1 MRLAMKKR
9 TVGDRRIRV
18 VVGGQ
23 LPPPLSGQHLA
34 LEAALLEL
42 RSDER
47 LKVDHLPY
55 RFSVSIADQGRVSV
69 RKAVGVAVALGRLA
83 CRRSSGRIN
92 VFLHPI
98 GGPSLSS
105 TVKDLLLLPPIMLV
119 SERTMLGF
127 HGAGHHREWAG
138 DRSLLVRLA
147 RRVLGRCDAAVI
159 QSEANR
165 VDPDWLGI
173 KRLFVVPLAS
183 VDQLDPTLVQ
193 RNDVD
198 RCLRVVYIGH
208 LGPHRG
214 TPQLVGAVA
223 TLCEDVPGLEL
234 DIAGDPARGYEEAE
248 LRRHIERVGCE
259 DRIRYHGAVV
269 GRAKSE
275 LLGRA
280 HILAFPSVFEA
291 ESFGLV
297 LIEGLM
303 WGLPVVATDWRANR
317 EVLAGAS
324 NVAIHPHEPDL
335 QNEILLALRTMA
347 LAVRRREVPTFS
359 SPNRAVFE
367 QRYLARD
374 GRSALADAVV
384 EVARP
389 PGRRVRKERRVG
401 AANERG

>member
-1 MRLAMKKR
+1 MKKR

-34 LEAALLEL
+34 VEAALVEL
-42 RSDER
+42 RSDDR

-55 RFSVSIADQGRVSV
+55 RFSPSIADQGRVSG
-69 RKAVGVAVALGRLA
+69 RKAARAGVALARLGWLRL
-83 CRRSSGRIN
+83 SGRID

-105 TVKDLLLLPPIMLV
+105 TLKDLLLLPPIMLL

-127 HGAGHHREWAG
+127 HGAGHSRQWAG
-138 DRSLLVRLA
+138 RRSLHVRLA
-147 RRVLGRCDAAVI
+147 RRVLGRCDAAVV

-165 VDPDWLGI
+165 TDPDWLGI
-173 KRLFVVPLAS
+173 KRLFVVPLTS
-183 VDQLDPTLVQ
+183 IDQLDTTLVQ

-198 RCLRVVYIGH
+198 SRIGVLYIGH

-214 TPQLVGAVA
+214 TPQLIGAVA
-223 TLCEDVPGLEL
+223 ALSEDISGLEL
-234 DIAGDPARGYEEAE
+234 DLAGGPARGYGVPE
-248 LRRHIERVGCE
+248 LRRHIELVGCE

-291 ESFGLV
+291 ESFGLALV
-297 LIEGLM
+297 EGLM

-317 EVLAGAS
+317 EVLAEAS
-324 NVAIHPHEPDL
+324 DVAIHPYQPDL
-335 QNEILLALRTMA
+335 QNEMMLALRTMA
-347 LAVRRREVPTFS
+347 TAVRRGEVSTFS

-367 QRYLARD
+367 RRYLAKV

-384 EVARP
+384 ALARP
-389 PGRRVRKERRVG
+389 RRRRTRSAG
-401 AANERG
+401 PEP

>member
-1 MRLAMKKR
+1 MTGTPT
-9 TVGDRRIRV
+9 TVDRRIRV

-42 RSDER
+42 RSDDR

-55 RFSVSIADQGRVSV
+55 RFSKSIADQGRVSV
-69 RKAVGVAVALGRLA
+69 RKAAGVGVVLGRLV
-83 CRRSSGRIN
+83 RLRLSGRID

-105 TVKDLLLLPPIMLV
+105 TVKDLSLLPPIAVL

-127 HGAGHHREWAG
+127 HGAGHAREWAG
-138 DRSLLVRLA
+138 VRSPHVRLA
-147 RRVLGRCDAAVI
+147 RRVLGRCDAAVV

-165 VDPDWLGI
+165 IDPDWLGI
-173 KRLFVVPLAS
+173 KRLFVIPLPS
-183 VDQLDPTLVQ
+183 GDQLDASLVQ
-193 RNDVD
+193 RNDVHSHI
-198 RCLRVVYIGH
+198 RVLYIGH

-214 TPQLVGAVA
+214 IPQLVGAVA
-223 TLCEDVPGLEL
+223 ALSEEISGLEL
-234 DIAGDPARGYEEAE
+234 DLAGDPARGYEKAE
-248 LRRHIERVGCE
+248 LCRHIERVGCG
-259 DRIRYHGAVV
+259 DRIRYHGTVV

-297 LIEGLM
+297 LVEGLM
-303 WGLPVVATDWRANR
+303 WGLPLVATDWRANR

-324 NVAIHPHEPDL
+324 DVAIHPHQPDL
-335 QNEILLALRTMA
+335 QNEIMLALRTMA
-347 LAVRRREVPTFS
+347 TAVRRGEVPTFS
-359 SPNRAVFE
+359 SSNRAVFE
-367 QRYLARD
+367 RRYLAKD

-384 EVARP
+384 ELARSP
-389 PGRRVRKERRVG
+389 RRRLHKERRAG
-401 AANERG
+401 AKKQRG